1 MLHTQYPMTPWAAVL
16 LISVI
21 TDGCKSRSAQSL
33 LLDCK
38 DQLKKNVNAQSRNM
52 DYYGKTSLTFLKF
65 NNTFIITLT
74 LNNLTT
80 FVMDIIM
87 NIF

>member
-1 MLHTQYPMTPWAAVL
+1 MTPWAAVL

-38 DQLKKNVNAQSRNM
+38 DQLKKNVNAQSRDM
-52 DYYGKTSLTFLKF
+52 DYDDKTSLTIK
-65 NNTFIITLT
+65 
-74 LNNLTT
+74 
-80 FVMDIIM
+80 V
-87 NIF
+87 